1 MFAWLRRSATDAE
14 VAVASAI
21 LTGSGDR
28 RAEVLLEQFRRSPRV
43 ERRVDGSTIRVT
55 VPWTT
60 EDLMVDLDEDVVSDP
75 VQVREQRSEQALW
88 FRVHLAR
95 GGFFRCLEGRA
106 DGRWPRRWEVDA
118 NEVMS
123 AASGALRLPDDAS
136 SAALAEWLG
145 RALPDGPGLIV
156 RQPAANGA
164 IVALGRREELPVPG
178 EVREFLEA
186 TDGMLVGDWAVL
198 GVRDLHVVEV
208 DGGSYWQVAVGA
220 GSRDDRRCL
229 LDPDGGL
236 VIVSFHDV
244 RVGDLEPVGLG
255 FREWLAGL
263 LAGSVDGP

>member
-43 ERRVDGSTIRVT
+43 ERRVDGSTMRVT

-60 EDLMVDLDEDVVSDP
+60 GDLTVDLDEDVVSDP
-75 VQVREQRSEQALW
+75 VQVRAQRSEQALW

-95 GGFFRCLEGRA
+95 GGFLRCLEGRA

-118 NEVMS
+118 DELATS
-123 AASGALRLPDDAS
+123 SSGALRLPDDAS
-136 SAALAEWLG
+136 SAALAEWFGL
-145 RALPDGPGLIV
+145 ALPDGPGLTV
-156 RQPAANGA
+156 RWPATTGA
-164 IVALGRREELPVPG
+164 IVALERREELPVPG
-178 EVREFLEA
+178 EVREFLEV

-208 DGGSYWQVAVGA
+208 AGGSYWQVAVGA
-220 GSRDDRRCL
+220 GPGGVRRCL
-229 LDPDGGL
+229 LDLAGGL
-236 VIVSFHDV
+236 VIVPFHDA

-255 FREWLAGL
+255 FRDWLVGL
-263 LAGSVDGP
+263 LVGSVDGP